1 MDDRKIPLY
10 IYEGTTARFERVNKR
25 LIIALIITIVF
36 LFVSNIAWLWYINQ
50 YDFISEEITYSQDG
64 QGFNNINT
72 GLQGGV
78 RYEPTDADEPTSSSS
93 QNDKN

>member
-1 MDDRKIPLY
+1 MEDRKVPLY

-25 LIIALIITIVF
+25 LIIALIITIILLF
-36 LFVSNIAWLWYINQ
+36 LSNIAWLWYINQ

-72 GLQGGV
+72 GLQRGV
-78 RYEPTDADEPTSSSS
+78 KYEPTSSNPQESE
-93 QNDKN
+93 N

>member
-1 MDDRKIPLY
+1 MEDRKVPLY

-25 LIIALIITIVF
+25 LIIALIITIILLF
-36 LFVSNIAWLWYINQ
+36 LSNIAWLWYINQ

-78 RYEPTDADEPTSSSS
+78 RYEPTSSNPQESE
-93 QNDKN
+93 N